1 MILKRIMSALLA
13 AVIAFSCCSA
23 AVFAA
28 NDPVAEPIV
37 GDDLD
42 IALLEE
48 KVVVSLLPEEEL
60 VQAAPA
66 QISDEIAKELQ
77 SVSKPEKG
85 TGIAFTLKDCT
96 FPGFSGKAFF
106 KLLDSLNINTFSG
119 EYRILPDGNAEIVR
133 VDSAQ
138 AIVLIP
144 STICGKKVTSIG
156 DRAFAGGLTST
167 VRHLLVSYTVSVPS
181 LVFLP
186 ATVTSIGDKAFANCT
201 RLTNVIAS
209 DYVERIGDMAFAGC
223 VNLRRVLFYSDV
235 RQHLSDASTAMCE
248 IFQKLIEGLLEDG
261 SVIDLLT
268 GKAVAVIETAFE
280 KILFYNERLQEIG
293 KAAFYG
299 CEKLVRFYIPEA
311 VKTIG
316 EYTFYGCRELRK
328 LVIGSA
334 AKLCKW
340 AFANV
345 NIRDLYVGGEISWED
360 NTFENAVIVKLTY
373 GGCLQEMIDALKEI
387 CEEFCAAVLRS
398 PTWKEST
405 PVSSVIDLNVF
416 TDSAAEKANLT
427 FRSLN
432 PDIASVTPDGKTL
445 VINRAGNVEL
455 VCNQEEDG
463 TLNDG
468 VKHSITIKTEPVKV
482 HSELNMDITVPYRK
496 AIIVDLS
503 VLRTS
508 DGENLTRYLDVN
520 SNATVEW
527 NVNGTNV
534 KVDWKAEGSV
544 CKIKCFRLKGLGITG
559 TLHVSATVKDADGN
573 IISSATGAIGVDGD
587 SAQATVRLTWWQ
599 AALKA
604 LTFGWY

>member
-1 MILKRIMSALLA
+1 MILKKIMSVLLA

-28 NDPVAEPIV
+28 NNPVAEPII

-48 KVVVSLLPEEEL
+48 NVVVSLLPEEEL

-96 FPGFSGKAFF
+96 FPGFSDKAFF

-119 EYRILPDGNAEIVR
+119 EYRILPDGSAEIVR

-156 DRAFAGGLTST
+156 ERAFAGGLTST
-167 VRHLLVSYTVSVPS
+167 VKHLLVTYTVSVPS

-186 ATVTSIGDKAFANCT
+186 ATVTSIGDKAFANCA

-235 RQHLSDASTAMCE
+235 RQHLSDVSTAMCE
-248 IFQKLIEGLLEDG
+248 IFQKLMEGLLEDG
-261 SVIDLLT
+261 SIIDLLT

-316 EYTFYGCRELRK
+316 EYAFFGCRELKK
-328 LVIGSA
+328 LVIDSA
-334 AKLCKW
+334 AKLREW
-340 AFANV
+340 ALANV
-345 NIRDLYVGGEISWED
+345 MIQDLYIGGNISWED
-360 NTFENAVIVKLTY
+360 NTFENSVIVKVTY
-373 GGCLQEMIDALKEI
+373 GGHAQKVIDALKEI
-387 CEEFCAAVLRS
+387 CREFHAAVLAF
-398 PTWKEST
+398 PTWKKT
-405 PVSSVIDLNVF
+405 VPISSVIDLSVF
-416 TDSAAEKANLT
+416 TDNAAAKANLT
-427 FRSLN
+427 FRSL
-432 PDIASVTPDGKTL
+432 DTEAVSVTDDGKSL
-445 VINRAGNVEL
+445 VINGVGEVKL

-463 TLNDG
+463 TINDG
-468 VKHSITIKTEPVKV
+468 LKHIITLKTERAEVD
-482 HSELNMDITVPYRK
+482 SELSLKTTVPYKRTFN
-496 AIIVDLS
+496 VDLS

-508 DGENLTRYLDVN
+508 DGENLTSYLEA
-520 SNATVEW
+520 S
-527 NVNGTNV
+527 TNV
-534 KVDWKAEGSV
+534 KFEWSVNGAEADWKADGSL
-544 CKIKCFRLKGLGITG
+544 CKIKCKGAG
-559 TLHVSATVKDADGN
+559 TLNVSATVKDADGN
-573 IISSATGAIGVDGD
+573 IISSATGVIGEDGD
-587 SAQATVRLTWWQ
+587 SAQASVRLTWWQ
-599 AALKA
+599 VFLKF
-604 LTFGWY
+604 LTLGRY